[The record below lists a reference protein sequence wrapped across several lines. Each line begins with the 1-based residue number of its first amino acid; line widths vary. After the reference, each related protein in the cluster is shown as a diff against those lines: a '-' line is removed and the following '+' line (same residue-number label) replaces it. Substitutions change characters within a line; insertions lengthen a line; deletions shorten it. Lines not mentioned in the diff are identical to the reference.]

1 MVQASRGSRTVVQAV
16 AGRLFGAV
24 PSGTSD
30 VDMALVAGVESTI
43 REDAARLAEINA
55 TRAIDGPSQRW
66 LMVCCLTLAT
76 YRVLEPFLGDGRAV
90 LELLQDA
97 LAQPLKANI
106 KEYVAERFAVSQDAP
121 SDAFD
126 RVSQHFATRG
136 KERFG
141 QAFEYVHDV
150 RDAARSFTKITK
162 CFFNDFF
169 RANDAPEVT
178 PIFCALDFVWA
189 EELADVRY
197 ALRFERPTTLAA
209 GDAACRFQFF
219 KVYAPGAY
227 RRP

>member
-1 MVQASRGSRTVVQAV
+1 MIQASRSSRAVAQAV

-24 PSGTSD
+24 PCGISH
-30 VDMALVAGVESTI
+30 VDMALAEGVESTI

-55 TRAIDGPSQRW
+55 ARAIDGPSQRW

-76 YRVLEPFLGDGRAV
+76 YRVLKPFVGDGRTV

-97 LAQPLKANI
+97 LAQPLKTNI

-126 RVSQHFATRG
+126 RVSQHFTTRG
-136 KERFG
+136 EERFG
-141 QAFEYVHDV
+141 QAFEYVQDV
-150 RDAARSFTKITK
+150 QDATRSFTKITK

-189 EELADVRY
+189 DELADVRY

-209 GDAACRFQFF
+209 GDDACRFQFF
-219 KVYAPGAY
+219 KVLAPGT
-227 RRP
+227 P